1 MANISEYTF
10 QDLINGSE
18 ADLTYESFSAN
29 MDRILAIA
37 DKKSREE
44 QMREYYQSLALTT
57 ARSGIIRRGLAS
69 LCKAFRD
76 EYHGKIYASSIGS
89 EEAIV
94 QLMNEYCRE
103 KNSDFECKPRMGAS
117 YEEYVD
123 FIRSAAFSV
132 TMADVQDEFFKR
144 ANGPILKEAID
155 TVVGRFEKDS
165 TYTYMPGM
173 TRKEDRNVAEAY
185 SIYNHIKN
193 ERKLGFFDF
202 IAHPINSIRD
212 YFANR
217 SAIKSAEKLFKNVG
231 FNIEEHG
238 EEAVSKT
245 AMIPDS
251 ATEREDADCK
261 DILDQVKAIRAN
273 ENKKEA
279 QAQKKVTKPPVVAAD
294 KFKDACK
301 KEALGGE
308 DTAFAQIGKIYE
320 KYGIALAKNE
330 MGLPDKAIYS
340 MDTLLSANESYD
352 KYKVLGTT
360 EEFMQRTFYE
370 NISKMV
376 KAACEKEKATGEKM
390 NISEIVKDASL
401 ASNIVYEKFTVVH
414 EADEAYALE
423 ETCTFAGFTADRTLN
438 AVNRQL
444 GAEGMA
450 DKYDLNE
457 IKAEIE
463 NTMAEYKTPYMQEK
477 EAAETSAQKKEDII
491 ENNAES
497 TEKEENVAE
506 NSSRYSIS
514 IDLSTGEATE
524 QVQPMIK
531 EEPLT
536 KSSPTLNQ

>member
-1 MANISEYTF
+1 M
-10 QDLINGSE
+10 
-18 ADLTYESFSAN
+18 
-29 MDRILAIA
+29 
-37 DKKSREE
+37 
-44 QMREYYQSLALTT
+44 
-57 ARSGIIRRGLAS
+57 
-69 LCKAFRD
+69 
-76 EYHGKIYASSIGS
+76 
-89 EEAIV
+89 
-94 QLMNEYCRE
+94 
-103 KNSDFECKPRMGAS
+103 
-117 YEEYVD
+117 
-123 FIRSAAFSV
+123 
-132 TMADVQDEFFKR
+132 
-144 ANGPILKEAID
+144 LKEAID
-155 TVVGRFEKDS
+155 TMVGRFEKDS

-173 TRKEDRNVAEAY
+173 ARKEDRNVAEAY

-238 EEAVSKT
+238 EEAISKT
-245 AMIPDS
+245 AMISDS

-273 ENKKEA
+273 ETKKEA
-279 QAQKKVTKPPVVAAD
+279 KAQKKETKPPVVAAD

-308 DTAFAQIGKIYE
+308 DTAFSQIGKIYE
-320 KYGIALAKNE
+320 KYGIKLTKND
-330 MGLPDKAIYS
+330 MGLPAEAIYS
-340 MDTLLSANESYD
+340 TGALESAISLYD
-352 KYKVLGTT
+352 NYKSLGTM
-360 EEFMQRTFYE
+360 EEFVQKTFYE
-370 NISKMV
+370 NINKMV

-414 EADEAYALE
+414 EADEAYELE
-423 ETCTFAGFTADRTLN
+423 DTCTFAGFTADRILN

-444 GAEGMA
+444 GAEGMT
-450 DKYDLNE
+450 DKYDLAE

-477 EAAETSAQKKEDII
+477 EAAETSAEKWEDII
-491 ENNAES
+491 ENNGEP

-531 EEPLT
+531 AEAVSKEQPIV
-536 KSSPTLNQ
+536 NH